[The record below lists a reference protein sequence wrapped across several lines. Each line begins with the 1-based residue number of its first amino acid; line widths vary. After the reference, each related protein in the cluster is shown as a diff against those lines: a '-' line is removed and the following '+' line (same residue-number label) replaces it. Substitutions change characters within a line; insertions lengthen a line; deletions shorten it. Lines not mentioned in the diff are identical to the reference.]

1 MSSKTYTVTFNQQQ
15 LDAVKNAIDIEV
27 DVRHDCVT
35 EDLWFN
41 PAERKSIT
49 YTELM
54 DRKKLVE
61 ENINKLL
68 VVVRLQEHFK
78 TFV

>member
-1 MSSKTYTVTFNQQQ
+1 MSSKTYTATFNQEQ

-41 PAERKSIT
+41 PAERKAISIT
-49 YTELM
+49 ELQ

-61 ENINKLL
+61 ERINQLM
-68 VVVRLQEHFK
+68 VVVRLQERFK
-78 TFV
+78 YIE